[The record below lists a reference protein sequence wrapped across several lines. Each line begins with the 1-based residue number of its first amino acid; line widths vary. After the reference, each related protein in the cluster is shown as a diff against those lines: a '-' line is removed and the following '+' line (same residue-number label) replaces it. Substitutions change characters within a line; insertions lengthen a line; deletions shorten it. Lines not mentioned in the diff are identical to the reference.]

1 MVSNGT
7 NLGTERTEIYACKK
21 CVFFTSHS
29 GHWKRHLETKKHF
42 EAQMVPFCPKSA
54 EEPQNEIFQCIC
66 KKTYKYRQGYYRHKK
81 TCDST
86 KNETN
91 TMNDCLITMREMAKA
106 MSEMSKNNCTVTNI
120 HTHNN
125 TNITVYLNENYS
137 NALSIQDFIDK
148 LTLTL
153 SDLRDLK
160 QNKPRAIASIVRQNL
175 APLSI
180 TNRPMHNINNKD
192 WYIKDKLD
200 GWQEDTGEK
209 MVKNVELGILKNWT
223 KIYEHTHPTWLNT
236 DREQN
241 EFIELTNLTTSEIE
255 PKAVQKII
263 KSLKSVALL
272 TELG

>member
-7 NLGTERTEIYACKK
+7 ILGTERTDVYTCKK
-21 CVFFTSHS
+21 CDFFTSHS
-29 GHWKRHLETKKHF
+29 GHWKRHLVTKKHL
-42 EAQMVPFCPKSA
+42 EAQMVSFCPK
-54 EEPQNEIFQCIC
+54 ETHNEIFQCIC

-86 KNETN
+86 KTKTD
-91 TMNDCLITMREMAKA
+91 TMNECLITMREMAKA
-106 MSEMSKNNCTVTNI
+106 ITEMSKNNNIITNI

-125 TNITVYLNENYS
+125 TNIAVYLNENYS
-137 NALSIQDFIDK
+137 NAVSIQDFIDK

-153 SDLRDLK
+153 SDIRDLK
-160 QNKPRAIASIVRQNL
+160 QDKPRAIASIVRQNL

-180 TNRPMHNINNKD
+180 TNRPIHNINNKD

-223 KIYEHTHPTWLNT
+223 KIYEHTHPSWFNS
-236 DREQN
+236 DHEQN
-241 EFIELTNLTTSEIE
+241 EFIELTNLTTSEME
-255 PKAVQKII
+255 PKTIQKII
-263 KSLKSVALL
+263 KSLMSVALL
-272 TELG
+272 TKLG